1 MRRLRYRLLVLSL
14 VVLALF
20 VVSTEEVR
28 AQAWWFGKNKVQYND
43 FEWKVLKTPHFD
55 LHFHKGYRDLAAR
68 TAVILEYGYAKHSN
82 DFEHNIAWRIPVI
95 LYASHSYFQQ
105 TNITWGL
112 LPEGVQAFA
121 EPLRKRMVLHFGGSN
136 GDFAHTAI
144 HELVHMFQFDIIYG
158 SLLRSAFVQ
167 GALFNIPLWFAEG
180 MAEYYSVGG
189 MDATARM
196 YMRDATVFDYLPYDL
211 NYAGGY
217 MNYKAGQSAINYIN
231 ETYGPGK
238 IVEIMDQLR
247 YQRSIDAALKS
258 TLGITTSELSKAWK
272 KELRRKYWP
281 AYADKKEPEYHGRR
295 LTDHV
300 KDHSYQ
306 NTKPEFSPDGEYVIF
321 YSDRKGLDGI
331 YLMNAITGKIEK
343 KMLVG
348 SMSEKFESIRSMK
361 SSLTWAA
368 DGKSIAFV
376 AKSDGRDRLFV
387 LSVPGGRIL
396 KEIDMP
402 LDFFFSPTL
411 SPDGRV
417 VAVVGVIKGKTDLYV
432 YDLETET
439 ATQVTDDMND
449 ESDPAWFPNGRKLA
463 YSRHPLVA
471 VQPIFAPDSAGVE
484 RLAGVNLQLGDNVLE
499 VETDIWSVDIETGE
513 KELLISTPGNDSAP
527 LIINGGGEIIFT
539 SDETDVTN
547 LYRGNLINGA
557 YHRFTDVLGGLFTPA
572 YSEERD
578 RLVFSAFNQGG
589 YDLFVMEQFSEKSS
603 VSYSA
608 GSPMLAEEKG
618 TARPFGRIPDYSIQP
633 QEPETGSMASVDSAD
648 SLLNTI
654 FLDDRWRE
662 DDDRVVSGSVR
673 GEISGKGT
681 TLKDPGDPG
690 IPGAVRDSDVPFI
703 VINED
708 SKDGIHPD
716 SLEAKRELM
725 KEKIGTIEPYSL
737 KFQPDYI
744 GNGMGLFFSTGLGF
758 GMMNQV
764 AVSDL
769 LGDHHIFLLFGLY
782 GSLEDSDIML
792 SYYYLKRR
800 LDYSFGI
807 FQFKNYL
814 NSRVSSVGE
823 IFTDYRYF
831 SERNYGVF
839 TNVSFPFSMFTRA
852 DLELQAFISDRE
864 FYMMQDIIGSPE
876 EDYYLSLA
884 SSQRR
889 LFQPTLSM
897 VHDSAY
903 YGAFGP
909 VIGTRWMISASRA
922 VGFSSK
928 DISRTTFLMDYRK
941 YFPLWHRNSL
951 ALRAVTSMS
960 TGPDRRF
967 YFLGGPLTLRGYEYL
982 QFQGPRMILVN
993 LEYRFPLIDAL
1004 IFGWPGRWGIGNIG
1018 GTFFFDTGSVW
1029 GEPVF
1034 IERMDPRLKPRE
1046 INGLDFW
1053 SDFGVGFYMRFG
1065 YMVLDFQLGWPT
1077 DFRYTGSPAFH
1088 FYIGPQF

>member
-1 MRRLRYRLLVLSL
+1 MRRPVTRLLALVLI
-14 VVLALF
+14 VLA
-20 VVSTEEVR
+20 VSAIVAENAG
-28 AQAWWFGKNKVQYND
+28 AQAWYFGKNKVQYNK

-55 LHFHKGYRDLAAR
+55 IHFHEGYRDLAAR
-68 TAVILEYGYAKHSN
+68 TAVIMEYGYGKLSS
-82 DFEHNIAWRIPVI
+82 DFEHNISWRIPVI
-95 LYASHSYFQQ
+95 LYASHSFFQQ

-121 EPLRKRMVLHFGGSN
+121 EPTRKRMVLHFSGTN
-136 GDFAHTAI
+136 EDFAHTAI
-144 HELVHMFQFDIIYG
+144 HELVHMFEFDIIYG
-158 SLLRSAFVQ
+158 SLLRSAFAQ

-180 MAEYYSVGG
+180 ISEYYSVGG

-196 YMRDATVFDYLPYDL
+196 FMRDATIFDYLPYDL
-211 NYAGGY
+211 SYAGGY

-238 IVEIMDQLR
+238 VVEIMDQLR
-247 YQRSIDAALKS
+247 YQRSLDAALKS

-281 AYADKKEPEYHGRR
+281 TYADKMEPEHYGRR
-295 LTDHV
+295 LTDHL
-300 KDHSYQ
+300 KEYSYQ
-306 NTKPEFSPDGEYVIF
+306 NTKPEFSPDGEYIIF
-321 YSDRKGLDGI
+321 YSDKKGLDGI
-331 YLMNAITGKIEK
+331 YLMNAITGRIEK
-343 KMLVG
+343 KILEG
-348 SMSEKFESIRSMK
+348 SLSEKFESIRSMK
-361 SSLTWAA
+361 SSLVWAP

-387 LSVPGGRIL
+387 LSVPRGKIL

-402 LDFFFSPTL
+402 VDFFFSPAV
-411 SPDGRV
+411 SPDGKMI
-417 VAVVGVIKGKTDLYV
+417 AVVGTIKGQTDLYV
-432 YDLETET
+432 YDFETET
-439 ATQVTDDMND
+439 TTQVTDDMND
-449 ESDPAWFPNGRKLA
+449 EADPAWFPYGKKLA

-471 VQPIFAPDSAGVE
+471 VQPIFAPDSAGVD
-484 RLAGVNLQLGDNVLE
+484 RLAGVNLQLSDNVLE
-499 VETDIWSVDIETGE
+499 VETDIWTVEIETKE

-527 LIINGGGEIIFT
+527 LIFNGGEEIIFT

-557 YHRFTDVLGGLFTPA
+557 YHRFTDVLGGIFTPS
-572 YSEERD
+572 YSAERD

-589 YDLFVMEQFSEKSS
+589 YDLFVMEKFTEKSA
-603 VSYSA
+603 VSYST
-608 GSPMLAEEKG
+608 GSPMMNE
-618 TARPFGRIPDYSIQP
+618 TMDTSRPFGEVPDYSIQVP
-633 QEPETGSMASVDSAD
+633 GSSNGAVAAIDPTD
-648 SLLNTI
+648 SLLKTVN
-654 FLDDRWRE
+654 LDQSWPVDE
-662 DDDRVVSGSVR
+662 KTVSGSVS
-673 GEISGKGT
+673 GEMSGSGNKP
-681 TLKDPGDPG
+681 PGEPG
-690 IPGAVRDSDVPFI
+690 IPEPGIGRDAPFV

-708 SKDGIHPD
+708 SKEGVHPD
-716 SLEAKRELM
+716 SLDAKREMM
-725 KEKIGTIEPYSL
+725 KAKIGTIEPYSL

-744 GNGMGLFFSTGLGF
+744 GNGIGLFFSTGLGF
-758 GMMNQV
+758 GLANQV
-764 AVSDL
+764 AFSDL
-769 LGDHHIFLLFGLY
+769 LGDHHIFLQFGLY

-814 NSRVSSVGE
+814 NSRISSVGE

-839 TNVSFPFSMFTRA
+839 GNVSFPFSMFTRA
-852 DLELQAFISDRE
+852 DLELQAFVSDRE
-864 FYMMQDIIGSPE
+864 FFITPEMVNTPE
-876 EDYYLSLA
+876 EEYYLTNGT
-884 SSQRR
+884 SQRR
-889 LFQPTLSM
+889 LFQPSLSF
-897 VHDSAY
+897 VHDSTY
-903 YGAFGP
+903 YGSFGPAFGS
-909 VIGTRWMISASRA
+909 RWMVSAARA
-922 VGFSSK
+922 VSFSSK
-928 DISRTTFLMDYRK
+928 DIARTTFLADYRK
-941 YFPLWHRNSL
+941 YFQLWHRNSL

-960 TGPDRRF
+960 VGPDKRF
-967 YFLGGPLTLRGYEYL
+967 YYLGGPLTLRGYEYL

-1018 GTFFFDTGSVW
+1018 GTLFLDTGSVW

-1034 IERMDPRLKPRE
+1034 IEPMDPKLKPRE

-1077 DFRYTGSPAFH
+1077 DFSYTGQPNFH

>member
-1 MRRLRYRLLVLSL
+1 MRRPVNRLLAFSL
-14 VVLALF
+14 VVLAL
-20 VVSTEEVR
+20 SAAIAEDAG
-28 AQAWWFGKNKVQYND
+28 AQAWWFGKNKVQYNN

-55 LHFHKGYRDLAAR
+55 LHFHEGYRDLAAR
-68 TAVILEYGYAKHSN
+68 TAVILEYGYGKHSN

-121 EPLRKRMVLHFGGSN
+121 DPTRKRMVLHFSGSN
-136 GDFAHTAI
+136 ADFAHTAI
-144 HELVHMFQFDIIYG
+144 HELVHMFQFDIMYG
-158 SLLRSAFVQ
+158 SLLKSAFAQ
-167 GALFNIPLWFAEG
+167 GVLFNIPLWFMEG

-196 YMRDATVFDYLPYDL
+196 FMRDATVFDYLPYDL
-211 NYAGGY
+211 SYAGGY

-238 IVEIMDQLR
+238 VVEIMDQLR
-247 YQRSIDAALKS
+247 YQRSIESALKA
-258 TLGITTSELSKAWK
+258 TLGISTSELSKAWK

-281 AYADKKEPEYHGRR
+281 TYADKKEPEYHGRR
-295 LTDHV
+295 LTDHI
-300 KDHSYQ
+300 KNHNYM
-306 NTKPEFSPDGEYVIF
+306 NTKPEFSPDGENIIF

-331 YLMNAITGKIEK
+331 YLMNAITGRIEK
-343 KMLVG
+343 KMLTG

-361 SSLTWAA
+361 SSLSWAA

-376 AKSDGRDRLFV
+376 AKSDGRDRLFI
-387 LSVPGGRIL
+387 LSVPRGRIL

-411 SPDGRV
+411 SPDGKM
-417 VAVVGVIKGKTDLYV
+417 VAVVGTLKGKTDIYV

-439 ATQVTDDMND
+439 TTQVTDDMND
-449 ESDPAWFPNGRKLA
+449 EADPAWFPYSRKLA

-471 VQPIFAPDSAGVE
+471 IQPIFAPDSAGVD
-484 RLAGVNLQLGDNVLE
+484 RLAGVNLQLSDNVLE
-499 VETDIWSVDIETGE
+499 VETDIWSIDIETGE

-527 LIINGGGEIIFT
+527 LIINGGEEIIFT

-557 YHRFTDVLGGLFTPA
+557 YHRFTDVLGGTFTPS

-589 YDLFVMEQFSEKSS
+589 YDLFVMENFAEKSS
-603 VSYSA
+603 VSYST
-608 GSPMLAEEKG
+608 GSPMMAEEKRD
-618 TARPFGRIPDYSIQP
+618 ARPFGQIPDYSITP
-633 QEPETGSMASVDSAD
+633 KEPDAGSVTTFDPID
-648 SLLNTI
+648 SLLNTVNLSEQWPGDERTI
-654 FLDDRWRE
+654 
-662 DDDRVVSGSVR
+662 SGSVS
-673 GEISGKGT
+673 GEISGSGT
-681 TLKDPGDPG
+681 KPPRDQGGPETGLKQ
-690 IPGAVRDSDVPFI
+690 DVPFI

-708 SKDGIHPD
+708 SKEGLHPD
-716 SLEAKRELM
+716 SLDAKRELM
-725 KEKIGTIEPYSL
+725 KQKIGTIEPYSL

-744 GNGMGLFFSTGLGF
+744 GNGLGLFFSTGLGF
-758 GMMNQV
+758 GLANQV
-764 AVSDL
+764 AFSDM
-769 LGDHHIFLLFGLY
+769 LGDHHIFLQFGLY

-800 LDYSFGI
+800 IDYSFGI

-852 DLELQAFISDRE
+852 DLELQAFISQRE
-864 FYMMQDIIGSPE
+864 FYITENIIGTPE
-876 EDYYLSLA
+876 EEFYLA
-884 SSQRR
+884 NRNSQRR
-889 LFQPTLSM
+889 LFQPTFSL

-909 VIGTRWMISASRA
+909 AIGSRWMMSVSRA
-922 VGFSSK
+922 VGFSSN

-941 YFPLWHRNSL
+941 YFPLWYRNSL

-993 LEYRFPLIDAL
+993 LEYRFPMIDAL

-1018 GTFFFDTGSVW
+1018 GTLFLDSGSVW

-1034 IERMDPRLKPRE
+1034 IEPMDPRLKPRE

-1077 DFRYTGSPAFH
+1077 DFRYTGRPAFH

>member
-1 MRRLRYRLLVLSL
+1 MRRLIYRLLAFA
-14 VVLALF
+14 LAVIAF
-20 VVSTEEVR
+20 STVGTEDVR
-28 AQAWWFGKNKVQYND
+28 SQAWWFGKNKVQYKAL
-43 FEWKVLKTPHFD
+43 EWKILKTPHFD
-55 LHFHKGYRDLAAR
+55 LHFHEGYRDLAAR
-68 TAVILEYGYAKHSN
+68 TAVILEYGYRKHSK

-121 EPLRKRMVLHFGGSN
+121 DPTRKRIVLHFSGSN
-136 GDFAHTAI
+136 EDFAHTAI
-144 HELVHMFQFDIIYG
+144 HELVHMFQFDIMYG
-158 SLLRSAFVQ
+158 SLLRSAFAQ
-167 GALFNIPLWFAEG
+167 GVLFNIPLWFMEG

-196 YMRDATVFDYLPYDL
+196 FMRDATVFDYLPYDL

-238 IVEIMDQLR
+238 VVEIMDQLR
-247 YQRSIDAALKS
+247 YQRSIESALKS

-295 LTDHV
+295 LTDHI

-306 NTKPEFSPDGEYVIF
+306 NTKPEFSPDGENIIF

-343 KMLVG
+343 KMLSG
-348 SMSEKFESIRSMK
+348 SLSEKFESIRSMK
-361 SSLTWAA
+361 SSLTWAP
-368 DGKSIAFV
+368 DGKSIAIV
-376 AKSDGRDRLFV
+376 AKSDGRDRLFI
-387 LSVPGGRIL
+387 LSVSRRKIL
-396 KEIDMP
+396 KEVDMP
-402 LDFFFSPTL
+402 IDFFFSPTI
-411 SPDGRV
+411 SPDGKM
-417 VAVVGVIKGKTDLYV
+417 VAVVGTNMGKTDLYV
-432 YDLETET
+432 YALETET
-439 ATQVTDDMND
+439 FTQVTDDMND
-449 ESDPAWFPNGRKLA
+449 EADPAWFPSGRKLA

-471 VQPIFAPDSAGVE
+471 IQPIFAPDSAGVD
-484 RLAGVNLQLGDNVLE
+484 RLAGVDLQLSDNVLE
-499 VETDIWSVDIETGE
+499 VERDIWSVDIETGE
-513 KELLISTPGNDSAP
+513 KELLISTPGNDNAP
-527 LIINGGGEIIFT
+527 FIINGGEEIIFT

-547 LYRGNLINGA
+547 LYRGNLVNGG
-557 YHRFTDVLGGLFTPA
+557 YHRFTDVLGGTFTPS

-608 GSPMLAEEKG
+608 GGPMLAEEKQ
-618 TARPFGRIPDYSIQP
+618 TSRPFGQIPDYSISP
-633 QEPETGSMASVDSAD
+633 QEPYSGSLTSFDPAD

-654 FLDDRWRE
+654 NLSDKWPE
-662 DDDRVVSGSVR
+662 DGYRPISGSVSGELSGR
-673 GEISGKGT
+673 GTKV
-681 TLKDPGDPG
+681 PGEAG
-690 IPGAVRDSDVPFI
+690 IPDPIVGQDVPFI

-708 SKDGIHPD
+708 SKEGVHPD
-716 SLEAKRELM
+716 SLDAKRELM
-725 KEKIGTIEPYSL
+725 KKKIGTIEPYRL

-744 GNGMGLFFSTGLGF
+744 GNGIGLFFSTGLGF
-758 GMMNQV
+758 GLANQV
-764 AVSDL
+764 AFSDM
-769 LGDHHIFLLFGLY
+769 LGDHHVFLQFGLY

-823 IFTDYRYF
+823 IFTDYRFF

-864 FYMMQDIIGSPE
+864 FYITQDMIESPE
-876 EDYYLSLA
+876 EEYYLALA
-884 SSQRR
+884 NSQRR

-941 YFPLWHRNSL
+941 YFPLWHRNSF

-993 LEYRFPLIDAL
+993 LEYRYPLIDAL

-1018 GTFFFDTGSVW
+1018 GTLFFDSGSVW
-1029 GEPVF
+1029 GDPVF
-1034 IERMDPRLKPRE
+1034 IEPMDPRLRSRE

-1077 DFRYTGSPAFH
+1077 DFRYTGRPAFH

>member
-1 MRRLRYRLLVLSL
+1 MRRLIYRI
-14 VVLALF
+14 LALALAVIAF
-20 VVSTEEVR
+20 SAVGTEDAR
-28 AQAWWFGKNKVQYND
+28 SQAWWFGKNKVQYKAL
-43 FEWKVLKTPHFD
+43 EWKILKTPHFD
-55 LHFHKGYRDLAAR
+55 LHFHEGYRDLAAR
-68 TAVILEYGYAKHSN
+68 TAVILEYGYVKLSK
-82 DFEHNIAWRIPVI
+82 DFDHNIAWRIPVI

-121 EPLRKRMVLHFGGSN
+121 DPTRKRMVLHFSGRN
-136 GDFAHTAI
+136 EDFAHTAI
-144 HELVHMFQFDIIYG
+144 HELVHMFQFDMIYG
-158 SLLRSAFVQ
+158 SLLRSAFAQ

-180 MAEYYSVGG
+180 ISEYYSVGG

-196 YMRDATVFDYLPYDL
+196 FMRDATVFDYLPYDL

-238 IVEIMDQLR
+238 VVEIMDQLR
-247 YQRSIDAALKS
+247 YQRSIESALKS
-258 TLGITTSELSKAWK
+258 TIGISTSELSKAWK

-281 AYADKKEPEYHGRR
+281 LYADKKEPEYHGRR
-295 LTDHV
+295 LTDHI

-306 NTKPEFSPDGEYVIF
+306 NTKPEFSPDGEYIIF

-343 KMLVG
+343 KMLTG
-348 SMSEKFESIRSMK
+348 SLSEKFESIRSMK
-361 SSLTWAA
+361 SSLAWAP
-368 DGKSIAFV
+368 DGKSIAIV
-376 AKSDGRDRLFV
+376 AKSDGRDRLFI
-387 LSVPGGRIL
+387 LSVSRRRIL
-396 KEIDMP
+396 KEVDMP
-402 LDFFFSPTL
+402 IDFFFSPTI
-411 SPDGRV
+411 SPDGKM
-417 VAVVGVIKGKTDLYV
+417 VAVVGANMGQTDLYV
-432 YDLETET
+432 YDLEKDTY
-439 ATQVTDDMND
+439 AQVTDDMND
-449 ESDPAWFPNGRKLA
+449 ESDPAWFPYGRKLA

-471 VQPIFAPDSAGVE
+471 IQPIFTTDSTGVD
-484 RLAGVNLQLGDNVLE
+484 RLAGVNLQLSENVVD
-499 VETDIWSVDIETGE
+499 VETDIWSIDIETGQ

-527 LIINGGGEIIFT
+527 LIINGGEEIIFT

-547 LYRGNLINGA
+547 LYRGNLVNGG
-557 YHRFTDVLGGLFTPA
+557 YHRFTDVLGGVFTPS

-608 GSPMLAEEKG
+608 GSPMLAEKKR
-618 TARPFGRIPDYSIQP
+618 TSRPFGQLPDYSISP
-633 QEPETGSMASVDSAD
+633 REPVSAGLTSLDPAD

-654 FLDDRWRE
+654 NLSDEWSGDGYKPI
-662 DDDRVVSGSVR
+662 SGSVSGEFSGR
-673 GEISGKGT
+673 GTKV
-681 TLKDPGDPG
+681 PGEAG
-690 IPGAVRDSDVPFI
+690 IPDPIVGQDVPFI

-708 SKDGIHPD
+708 SKEGVHPD
-716 SLEAKRELM
+716 SLDAKRELM
-725 KEKIGTIEPYSL
+725 EKRIGTIEPYSL

-744 GNGMGLFFSTGLGF
+744 GNGIGLFFSTGLGF

-764 AVSDL
+764 AFSDM
-769 LGDHHIFLLFGLY
+769 LGDHHIFLQFGLY

-823 IFTDYRYF
+823 IFTDYRFF

-864 FYMMQDIIGSPE
+864 FYITQDMIESPE
-876 EDYYLSLA
+876 EDYYLALA
-884 SSQRR
+884 NSQRR

-941 YFPLWHRNSL
+941 YFPLWHRNSF
-951 ALRAVTSMS
+951 AFRAVTSMS

-967 YFLGGPLTLRGYEYL
+967 FFLGGPLTLRGYDYL
-982 QFQGPRMILVN
+982 QFQGPKMILVN
-993 LEYRFPLIDAL
+993 LEYRYPLIDAL

-1018 GTFFFDTGSVW
+1018 GTLFFDSGSVW

-1034 IERMDPRLKPRE
+1034 IEPMDPRLRSRE

-1077 DFRYTGSPAFH
+1077 DFRYTGKPAFH